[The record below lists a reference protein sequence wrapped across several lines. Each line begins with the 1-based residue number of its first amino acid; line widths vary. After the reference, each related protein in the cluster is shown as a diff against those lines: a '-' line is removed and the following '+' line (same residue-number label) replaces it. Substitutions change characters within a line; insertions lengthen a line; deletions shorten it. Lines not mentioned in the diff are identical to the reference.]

1 MGGIKNKL
9 SKLSDK
15 AKTLLSSLSLKGAVS
30 RRLTEGSPKSG
41 SRLPSFSQPSKI
53 PDGQI
58 SNTRKF
64 NYWGLYASKPIGS
77 LRPITFTKY
86 LGIACL
92 SLAIVSTL
100 ILNVIS
106 SYSNSNIESNAEPA
120 STALSSDASILANS
134 SSLSISF
141 SNATGSCT
149 DTSNPAN
156 VCMSIP
162 DGGGIATGGHTVTIN
177 TADGTDYELTISGKE
192 EETALV
198 NNDDSAVVI
207 PTISGGYSGDV
218 ESVLTSESSD
228 VAWAYSTSVASGD
241 GTNSWYTY
249 PLLGPSSPT
258 VVLNGQSGKNS
269 IDVRYGAKVA
279 DSTKMRAGNYSTS
292 VVYTATAKVPP
303 ATLSNLILN
312 DTLLTGQQKEF
323 AVQGTNLGSTSSVK
337 LCKSGNMDAC
347 YEATEVT
354 TYPGTDEAE
363 TTISFVSPI
372 IDNAGVYDVIVITD
386 RGEARLDGSFRV
398 VEQSVCR
405 SGDSNND
412 CKVDIDSHMIPVKY
426 TGDKY
431 NPEWTVV
438 TQSDASNPGDWYDYS
453 QKKWANAVTVEN
465 YQDYQTPGTVVDND
479 DVLGYWVYIPRYAY
493 EVQRRDAVDHYVTDF
508 YELPD
513 GDEISNEFI
522 IHFEK
527 ATDGVK
533 IPAASC
539 NVNIKTARDMW
550 ADGSASNRQDSNILA
565 RDYRTSCVSEN
576 RVSRDYAALSSNNT
590 TWGTHPAFRWGVG
603 TSGYVEL
610 NGVWV
615 GKFETTGKRTAPTVK
630 PNRATNQE
638 DTVGVLYT
646 MAKSV
651 GYADSNNVGGTT
663 ISGIKQNSH
672 HLAGFRSHM
681 IKNTEWGAVSYLTA
695 SFYGAGLGNVKENT
709 ATNYGNKDED
719 NEYQM
724 DGITGCGYRTRDT
737 GVTLNASSPESPY
750 ACGNGL
756 NYAYHSDNGV
766 ESSTTNTVYGIYDMN
781 GGLSEFIAANRSS
794 SSTQTTSSSYFS
806 SSAREPYVDIF
817 ASNEFPGRADWS
829 YYSGSSQGDYWQ
841 MDECTWESCGGRGL
855 HETSRAQSNGQASCG
870 MWTCGYA
877 GSVQLSAIS
886 TLDRPWVVYGQGTN
900 SGYGTLFTSRVSS
913 GSSPS
918 TLHGMHVVLISQ

>member
-1 MGGIKNKL
+1 M
-9 SKLSDK
+9 
-15 AKTLLSSLSLKGAVS
+15 
-30 RRLTEGSPKSG
+30 
-41 SRLPSFSQPSKI
+41 

-77 LRPITFTKY
+77 LRLVTLTKY
-86 LGIACL
+86 LSIACL
-92 SLAIVSTL
+92 SLAILSTL
-100 ILNVIS
+100 ILNIVN
-106 SYSNSNIESNAEPA
+106 SYSSSKIESNAIDSNSEV
-120 STALSSDASILANS
+120 STLANDSSTS
-134 SSLSISF
+134 SSISLSF
-141 SNATGSCT
+141 SNATGSCS

-162 DGGGIATGGHTVTIN
+162 DNGGIATGGHTVTVN
-177 TADGTDYELTISGKE
+177 APSDSDYRLTLSSANNETD
-192 EETALV
+192 LV
-198 NNDDSAVVI
+198 NGANRITS
-207 PTISGGYSGDV
+207 ISNPASISTLNALADKTWGMSIAASG
-218 ESVLTSESSD
+218 
-228 VAWAYSTSVASGD
+228 SVATSSIYGLQSIDDPLVLIDTQSGD
-241 GTNSWYTY
+241 GVINN
-249 PLLGPSSPT
+249 GPA
-258 VVLNGQSGKNS
+258 
-269 IDVRYGAKVA
+269 IDIQYGAKVA
-279 DSTKMRAGNYSTS
+279 DPSLMPAGDYSVS
-292 VVYTATAKVPP
+292 VVYTATAIVPP
-303 ATLSNLILN
+303 AMLTNLVLN

-323 AVQGTNLGSTSSVK
+323 AVQGTKSSVK
-337 LCKSGNMDAC
+337 LCKSDDMDAC

-590 TWGTHPAFRWGVG
+590 TWGTHPAFRWGAG

-900 SGYGTLFTSRVSS
+900 SGYGTLFTSRESS

-918 TLHGMHVVLISQ
+918 TPHGMHVVLISQ

>member
-9 SKLSDK
+9 NKLSNK
-15 AKTLLSSLSLKGAVS
+15 AKILLSSLSLKGAVS
-30 RRLTEGSPKSG
+30 RRLTEGSSKSG
-41 SRLPSFSQPSKI
+41 SQLPSFSQPSEMLTRN
-53 PDGQI
+53 I
-58 SNTRKF
+58 SNTRTS
-64 NYWGLYASKPIGS
+64 NRWSLYASKTIGS
-77 LRPITFTKY
+77 LRLVTLTKY
-86 LGIACL
+86 LSIACL
-92 SLAIVSTL
+92 SLAILSTL
-100 ILNVIS
+100 ILNIVS
-106 SYSNSNIESNAEPA
+106 SYSSSKIESNAIDSNSEV
-120 STALSSDASILANS
+120 STLANNS
-134 SSLSISF
+134 SSISLSF

-156 VCMSIP
+156 VCMEIP
-162 DGGGIATGGHTVTIN
+162 DGGGIATGGHTVTVN
-177 TADGTDYELTISGKE
+177 APSDSDYRLTLSSANNETD
-192 EETALV
+192 LV
-198 NNDDSAVVI
+198 NGANRITSISNPASISTLNDLADKTWGMSIAA
-207 PTISGGYSGDV
+207 SG
-218 ESVLTSESSD
+218 
-228 VAWAYSTSVASGD
+228 SVATSSIYGLQSIDDPLVLIDTQSGD
-241 GTNSWYTY
+241 GVIDN
-249 PLLGPSSPT
+249 GPA
-258 VVLNGQSGKNS
+258 
-269 IDVRYGAKVA
+269 IDIQYGAKVA
-279 DSTKMRAGNYSTS
+279 DPSLMPAGSYSANL
-292 VVYTATAKVPP
+292 VHTATAIVPP
-303 ATLSNLILN
+303 ATLTNLVLN

-323 AVQGTNLGSTSSVK
+323 AVQGTNLSSTSSVK
-337 LCKSGNMDAC
+337 LCKSDDRAVC
-347 YEATEVT
+347 YEAAEVT
-354 TYPGTDEAE
+354 TYPDTDEAE
-363 TTISFVSPI
+363 TIVSFNSPT
-372 IDNAGVYDVIVITD
+372 IDNVGIYDVIAITD
-386 RGEARLDGSFRV
+386 RGEAELNGSFRV

-405 SGDSNND
+405 SGDSSSD
-412 CKVDIDSHMIPVKY
+412 CQVDIDAHMIPVKY

-438 TQSDASNPGDWYDYS
+438 SQNDVNNPGDWYDYG

-590 TWGTHPAFRWGVG
+590 TWGTHPAFRWGAG

-900 SGYGTLFTSRVSS
+900 SGYGTLFTSRESS

-918 TLHGMHVVLISQ
+918 TPHGMHVVLISQ

>member
-41 SRLPSFSQPSKI
+41 SRLPSFSQPSKM

-77 LRPITFTKY
+77 LRLVTLTKY
-86 LGIACL
+86 LSIACL
-92 SLAIVSTL
+92 SLAILSTL
-100 ILNVIS
+100 ILNIVN
-106 SYSNSNIESNAEPA
+106 SYSSSKIESNAIDSNSEV
-120 STALSSDASILANS
+120 STLANDSSTS
-134 SSLSISF
+134 SSISLSF
-141 SNATGSCT
+141 SNATGSCS

-162 DGGGIATGGHTVTIN
+162 DNGGIATGGHTVTVN
-177 TADGTDYELTISGKE
+177 APSDSDYRLTLSSANNETD
-192 EETALV
+192 LV
-198 NNDDSAVVI
+198 NGANRITS
-207 PTISGGYSGDV
+207 ISNPASISTLNALADKTWGMSIAASG
-218 ESVLTSESSD
+218 
-228 VAWAYSTSVASGD
+228 SVATSSIYGLQSIDDPLVLIDTQSGD
-241 GTNSWYTY
+241 GVINN
-249 PLLGPSSPT
+249 GPA
-258 VVLNGQSGKNS
+258 
-269 IDVRYGAKVA
+269 IDIQYGAKVA
-279 DSTKMRAGNYSTS
+279 DPSLMPAGDYSVS
-292 VVYTATAKVPP
+292 VVYTATAIVPP
-303 ATLSNLILN
+303 AMLTNLVLN

-337 LCKSGNMDAC
+337 LCKSDDMDAC

-590 TWGTHPAFRWGVG
+590 TWGTHPAFRWGAG

-900 SGYGTLFTSRVSS
+900 SGYGTLFTSRESS

-918 TLHGMHVVLISQ
+918 TPHGMHVVLISQ

>member
-15 AKTLLSSLSLKGAVS
+15 AKTLLNSLSLKGAVS

-41 SRLPSFSQPSKI
+41 SRLPSFSQPSKM

-162 DGGGIATGGHTVTIN
+162 DGGGIATGGHTVTVSVGE
-177 TADGTDYELTISGKE
+177 DVDYELTISSRT
-192 EETALV
+192 EETALA
-198 NNDDSAVVI
+198 NGNAKI
-207 PTISGGYSGDV
+207 PTI
-218 ESVLTSESSD
+218 
-228 VAWAYSTSVASGD
+228 
-241 GTNSWYTY
+241 TNSSNLETLNDLPDKTWGMTINKSSLASLSNVRGLQPASN
-249 PLLGPSSPT
+249 PLVAIGEGEGLPG
-258 VVLNGQSGKNS
+258 GDS
-269 IDVRYGAKVA
+269 IDVQYGVNIQSPA
-279 DSTKMRAGNYSTS
+279 SMLAGNYTENII
-292 VVYTATAKVPP
+292 YTATAKIPP
-303 ATLSNLILN
+303 ATLSNLVLN

-337 LCKSGNMDAC
+337 LCESDNKDAC

-363 TTISFVSPI
+363 TTISFVPPI
-372 IDNAGVYDVIVITD
+372 IDSAGVYDVIVITD

-405 SGDSNND
+405 SGDSSND

-438 TQSDASNPGDWYDYS
+438 IQSDASNPGDWYDYS

-493 EVQRRDAVDHYVTDF
+493 EVQRRDAVDRYVTDF
-508 YELPD
+508 YKLPD
-513 GDEISNEFI
+513 GDKISNEFI
-522 IHFEK
+522 IHFETS
-527 ATDGVK
+527 ADGAKTPV
-533 IPAASC
+533 ASC
-539 NVNIKTARDMW
+539 NTNIKTAQDMW
-550 ADGSASNRQDSNILA
+550 VDGSARTSQDANILA
-565 RDYRTSCVSEN
+565 RDYRTACVSEEGA
-576 RVSRDYAALSSNNT
+576 SRDYAALSSNNT
-590 TWGTHPAFRWGVG
+590 TWGTHPAFRWGANG
-603 TSGYVEL
+603 AGYSEL
-610 NGVWV
+610 NGIWV
-615 GKFETTGKRTAPTVK
+615 GKFEATGKRTSPTVK
-630 PNRATNQE
+630 PNRATNEE

-646 MAKSV
+646 MAKSI

-719 NEYQM
+719 NEYQTN
-724 DGITGCGYRTRDT
+724 GITGCGYRTSDT

-756 NYAYHSDNGV
+756 NNAYHSDNGV

-829 YYSGSSQGDYWQ
+829 YYSGSSQGNYWQ

-855 HETSRAQSNGQASCG
+855 HETSRAQSNGQVSCG
-870 MWTCGYA
+870 MWTCGSA
-877 GSVQLSAIS
+877 SSVQLSAIS
-886 TLDRPWVVYGQGTN
+886 TLDRPWAVYGQGTN

-918 TLHGMHVVLISQ
+918 TPHGMHVVLISQ

>member
-9 SKLSDK
+9 SKLSN
-15 AKTLLSSLSLKGAVS
+15 KTIPLSDS
-30 RRLTEGSPKSG
+30 RLTSP
-41 SRLPSFSQPSKI
+41 FSQRGTIEDKQSLPLSKEEKR
-53 PDGQI
+53 PAAFRVGAPLAGRRCDDMQM
-58 SNTRKF
+58 SVAHR
-64 NYWGLYASKPIGS
+64 WGRY
-77 LRPITFTKY
+77 TKY
-86 LGIACL
+86 LSIACL
-92 SLAIVSTL
+92 SLAILSTL
-100 ILNVIS
+100 ILNIVS
-106 SYSNSNIESNAEPA
+106 SYSSSNIESNAEPA
-120 STALSSDASILANS
+120 SAASSSDATTLASS

-156 VCMSIP
+156 VCMEIP
-162 DGGGIATGGHTVTIN
+162 DGGGIATGGHTVTVNAPSDSDYRLTLSSANNETDLANGSNRIASISN
-177 TADGTDYELTISGKE
+177 PASISTLNDLADKTWGMSIAASG
-192 EETALV
+192 
-198 NNDDSAVVI
+198 
-207 PTISGGYSGDV
+207 
-218 ESVLTSESSD
+218 
-228 VAWAYSTSVASGD
+228 SVATSSIYGLQSIDNPLVLIDTQSGD
-241 GTNSWYTY
+241 GVINN
-249 PLLGPSSPT
+249 GPA
-258 VVLNGQSGKNS
+258 
-269 IDVRYGAKVA
+269 IDIQYGAKVA
-279 DSTKMRAGNYSTS
+279 DPSLMPAGDYSVS
-292 VVYTATAKVPP
+292 VVYTATAIVPP
-303 ATLSNLILN
+303 AMLTNLVLN

-337 LCKSGNMDAC
+337 LCKSDDMDTC

-372 IDNAGVYDVIVITD
+372 IDNACVYDVIVITD

-493 EVQRRDAVDHYVTDF
+493 EVQRRDAVDRYVTDF
-508 YELPD
+508 YKLPD
-513 GDEISNEFI
+513 GDKISNEFI
-522 IHFEK
+522 IHFETS
-527 ATDGVK
+527 ADGAK
-533 IPAASC
+533 TPAASC
-539 NVNIKTARDMW
+539 NVNIKTAQDMW

-590 TWGTHPAFRWGVG
+590 TWGTHPAFRWGTNG
-603 TSGYVEL
+603 AGYFEL
-610 NGVWV
+610 NGIWV
-615 GKFETTGKRTAPTVK
+615 GKFEATGKRTSPTVK
-630 PNRATNQE
+630 PNRATNAE

-724 DGITGCGYRTRDT
+724 TGITGCGYRTSDT

-756 NYAYHSDNGV
+756 NNAYHSDNGV

-829 YYSGSSQGDYWQ
+829 YYSGSSQGGYWQ

-855 HETSRAQSNGQASCG
+855 HETSRAQSNGQVSCG
-870 MWTCGYA
+870 MWTCGSA
-877 GSVQLSAIS
+877 SSVQLSAIS
-886 TLDRPWVVYGQGTN
+886 TLDRPWAVYGQGTN

-918 TLHGMHVVLISQ
+918 TPHGMHVVLISQ